1 MLWYYGIVN
10 SKNRETL
17 RRIFEEPIRRDIESH
32 EVERLVLA
40 LGGRVEERTGS
51 RIALELNGVDFRY
64 PRPHPRKELKRYVI
78 RRLRVFFVEAG
89 VET

>member
-1 MLWYYGIVN
+1 MN

-40 LGGRVEERTGS
+40 LGGCVEERAGS

-64 PRPHPRKELKRYVI
+64 HRPHPRRELKRHLI